1 MLARHMPLPGEEGK
15 GPGLTA
21 HLWSP
26 LSSGVDMR
34 CRRPAG
40 IVDTTP
46 RASERGSLMQEIG
59 CMVTEEQKPP
69 TGRGTTQGLATAESC
84 RDPVGVISPEE
95 SG

>member
-1 MLARHMPLPGEEGK
+1 
-15 GPGLTA
+15 
-21 HLWSP
+21 
-26 LSSGVDMR
+26 
-34 CRRPAG
+34 
-40 IVDTTP
+40 
-46 RASERGSLMQEIG
+46 MQEIG